1 VSAPREQLLR
11 VQNFMLSTD
20 GYGTGEGQSIER
32 PFGHADP
39 AQLASW
45 AGATASWPNRT
56 DPGGTRGLDDY
67 FTRDFTNNIG
77 AEIMGRNKFGY
88 QRGPWEDLEWQGWW
102 GDEPPF
108 HTPVFVLTHH
118 LRPSFTLSD
127 TTFHFL
133 DATPADALEQA
144 KAAADGKDVR
154 LGGGTYTVR
163 EFLDADLVDT
173 LHIAVAPID
182 LGRGERLWNDAD
194 ELLDRYHRDT
204 VPSRNGVTHLL
215 YWRR

>member
-1 VSAPREQLLR
+1 MSQLLR
-11 VQNFMLSTD
+11 VQNFGVSRD
-20 GYGTGEGQSIER
+20 GFGAGEGQSFEQ
-32 PFGHADP
+32 PFGHANPMDFFF
-39 AQLASW
+39 W

-56 DPGGTRGLDDY
+56 EPGGSRGLDDY

-118 LRPSFTLSD
+118 VRPSFTLSD

-133 DATPADALEQA
+133 DTTPAEALEQA
-144 KAAADGKDVR
+144 KAAAGGKDVR
-154 LGGGTYTVR
+154 LGGGTHVIR
-163 EFLDADLVDT
+163 EFLEADLVDT
-173 LHIAVAPID
+173 LHIAVAPMD
-182 LGRGERLWNDAD
+182 LGRGERLWDSPD
-194 ELLDRYHRDT
+194 DLLDRFHRDV
-204 VPSRNGVTHLL
+204 VPSESGVTHLL